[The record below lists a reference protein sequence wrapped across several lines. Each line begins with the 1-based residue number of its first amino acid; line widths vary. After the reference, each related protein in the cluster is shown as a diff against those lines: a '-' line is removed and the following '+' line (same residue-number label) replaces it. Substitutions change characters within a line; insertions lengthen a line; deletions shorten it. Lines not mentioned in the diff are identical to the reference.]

1 MTRHHGG
8 YIWMKRKAV
17 DRIKYWGQLLLL
29 PIYWLSFLMPRDK
42 GIWLFG
48 STFGRRFSENP
59 RYLYLYLCQ
68 HKKEIFIGGG
78 QIRPIWISHNKE
90 VVRFL
95 KANKYEAYYYHSARG
110 IWYCLRGK
118 VYIFDNYSKDINFW
132 QSGGAVKVN
141 LWHGS
146 GNKRTNYDNRF
157 DSVRHPK
164 NLWEKW
170 KTFPRRLS
178 DEKPYHYTLA
188 TSPAMKKIFISAFH
202 TDEKHIIVEGYPR
215 NDILFPAEECGI
227 QNLYTKEERELLSMI
242 AAYRGRG
249 CRILTYMPTF
259 RESEKKLLEVLDL
272 EALDHFLEKEKLFL
286 VLKLHPKSRV
296 KEALKGVRYR
306 NLISADAE
314 IDVYSFLGEC
324 DLLITDYSSVYTD
337 YMLLDRPVLAFCYDW
352 EEYTEHTRECYIN
365 QDEYMPEKKVTTMEE
380 LMEGILAVLKED
392 SHKEQR
398 HASRR
403 RMFARTDGRSC
414 ERLIR
419 KIGKLVG

>member
-1 MTRHHGG
+1 
-8 YIWMKRKAV
+8 MKRKAA
-17 DRIKYWGQLLLL
+17 DGIRYWGQLLLL
-29 PIYWLSFLMPRDK
+29 PVYWLSFLMPRDH

-48 STFGRRFSENP
+48 STFGRRFAENP
-59 RYLYLYLCQ
+59 RYLYLYAHQ
-68 HKKEIFIGGG
+68 HRKENG
-78 QIRPIWISHNKE
+78 IRPIWISHNKE

-95 KANKYEAYYYHSARG
+95 NANGYEAYYYHSGKG
-110 IWYCLRGK
+110 IWYALRAG

-146 GNKRTNYDNRF
+146 GNKRTNYDNVF

-188 TSPAMKKIFISAFH
+188 TSPAMKKIFVSAFH

-215 NDILFPAEECGI
+215 NDILFPYAECRI
-227 QNLYTKEERELLSMI
+227 RNLCTRQERELL
-242 AAYRGRG
+242 AAIDKRRKSG

-259 RESEKKLLEVLDL
+259 RDSEKKLLSVLDAA
-272 EALDHFLEKEKLFL
+272 ALDHFLEKENLFL
-286 VLKLHPKSRV
+286 VMKLHPKSKI
-296 KEALKGVRYR
+296 KEQLEQFHYR
-306 NLISADAE
+306 NIYNADAE
-314 IDVYSFLGEC
+314 IDVYSFLGQS

-337 YMLLDRPVLAFCYDW
+337 FMLLDRPVLAFCYDW
-352 EEYTEHTRECYIN
+352 EEYTAHTRECYID
-365 QDEYMPEKKVTTMEE
+365 QDEYMPERKAATMEE
-380 LMEGILAVLKED
+380 LMEGIREVLKED

-398 HASRR
+398 HVSRA

-414 ERLIR
+414 ERLMK
-419 KIGKLVG
+419 KIKRLAKENDSKSQ

>member
-29 PIYWLSFLMPRDK
+29 PVYWLSFLMPRDK
-42 GIWLFG
+42 SIWLFG

-68 HKKEIFIGGG
+68 HKKERYIGGRH
-78 QIRPIWISHNKE
+78 IRPIWISHNKA
-90 VVRFL
+90 VVQFL
-95 KANKYEAYYYHSARG
+95 KANGYEAYYYHSAKG

-188 TSPAMKKIFISAFH
+188 TSPAMKEIFISAFH

-242 AAYRGRG
+242 ATYRARG

-259 RESEKKLLEVLDL
+259 RDSEKKLLEVLDL
-272 EALDHFLEKEKLFL
+272 EAFDHFLEREKLFL

-296 KEALKGVRYR
+296 KEALKGVRYQ

-352 EEYTEHTRECYIN
+352 EEYTEHTRECYID

-398 HASRR
+398 HVSRR